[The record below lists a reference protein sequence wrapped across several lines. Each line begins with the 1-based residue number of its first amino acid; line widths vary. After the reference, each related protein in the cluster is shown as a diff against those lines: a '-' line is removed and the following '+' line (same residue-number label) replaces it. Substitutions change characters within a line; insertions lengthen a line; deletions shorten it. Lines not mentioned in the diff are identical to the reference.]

1 MSIFILVSIGCDD
14 CSMALTDTLLLI
26 CVRNL
31 ILSFVDIFGPTL
43 FIVVLAILGYHDIFI
58 PPVRHDVTGAVLA
71 QYIFTA

>member
-14 CSMALTDTLLLI
+14 CSMALTDTLLLC

-31 ILSFVDIFGPTL
+31 ILYFVDILVLHLLLICL
-43 FIVVLAILGYHDIFI
+43 FWGYDDNSI
-58 PPVRHDVTGAVLA
+58 PPVRHDVTGAILA

>member
-14 CSMALTDTLLLI
+14 CSMALTDTLPLC

-31 ILSFVDIFGPTL
+31 ILYFVDILVLHL
-43 FIVVLAILGYHDIFI
+43 FLICLFWGCDDISI
-58 PPVRHDVTGAVLA
+58 PPVRHDVTGAILV

>member
-14 CSMALTDTLLLI
+14 CSMALTDTLFLC

-31 ILSFVDIFGPTL
+31 ILYFVDILVLHLLLICL
-43 FIVVLAILGYHDIFI
+43 FWGYDDISI
-58 PPVRHDVTGAVLA
+58 PPVRHGVTGAILA

>member
-14 CSMALTDTLLLI
+14 CSMALTDTLLLF

-31 ILSFVDIFGPTL
+31 ILYFVDIFVLHLLL
-43 FIVVLAILGYHDIFI
+43 FGLFWGYDDISI
-58 PPVRHDVTGAVLA
+58 PPVRHDVTGAILA